1 MERKERLENKAE
13 RQEKRT
19 ERKTARKSN
28 KKVLDIDIDTK
39 RVDVEIDRDKDGNLD
54 VKWDGKH
61 VDGHYKKEG
70 DKITL
75 EVEINDQDT
84 YLFEGNGSN
93 RRLPKGAVWKLTGAV
108 IKTFLN
114 RKWGKIK
121 KR

>member
-28 KKVLDIDIDTK
+28 KKVL
-39 RVDVEIDRDKDGNLD
+39 
-54 VKWDGKH
+54 
-61 VDGHYKKEG
+61 
-70 DKITL
+70 

-93 RRLPKGAVWKLTGAV
+93 RRLPKGAIWKLTGAV
-108 IKTFLN
+108 IKGFLK
-114 RKWGKIK
+114 RGWGKINK
-121 KR
+121 